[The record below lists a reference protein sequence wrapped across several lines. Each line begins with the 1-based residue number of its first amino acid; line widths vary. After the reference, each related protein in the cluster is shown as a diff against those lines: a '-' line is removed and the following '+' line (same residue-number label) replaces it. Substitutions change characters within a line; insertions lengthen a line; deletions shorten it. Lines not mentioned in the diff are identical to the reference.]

1 MLSYAVNSTIYYK
14 WKKELILKNI
24 SLSVLDPSSIIEGGS
39 AKEALESTLDLAK
52 NVEKFGY
59 KRYWLTE
66 HHNWAGMASSASSLV
81 IGRVASVTNSIRV
94 GSAAT
99 LLSHYTALSVAE
111 QFGVLASYFPDR
123 IDLGLGRAPGTDRNT
138 AHVLNPQ
145 ASNGP
150 QYVDKV
156 KELYS
161 YLHGSGTITQDGMF
175 EFHAIPGENT
185 KVPIWLHGPGT
196 YSAQLAGQLGLPF
209 SFASHFAPD
218 NIMQALETYRSNFQ
232 PSDTLDKPHV
242 IVAVSAFVAETME
255 EASEL
260 SSSLFQKYLFEA
272 RGKPRPLQPP
282 VSMDKLWNQGWSGR
296 ERASV
301 ESQLSEAII
310 GDRQTVKKRFEDLI
324 RRTSADEVLVQA
336 EVYDQKAR
344 IKSYEI
350 LSELFQL
357 QEQSDQ

>member
-1 MLSYAVNSTIYYK
+1 M
-14 WKKELILKNI
+14 KNI

-52 NVEKFGY
+52 NVERFGY

-99 LLSHYTALSVAE
+99 LLSHYSPLSVAE

-145 ASNGP
+145 TANGP

-185 KVPIWLHGPGT
+185 KVPIWLHGSGT
-196 YSAQLAGQLGLPF
+196 YSAELAGQLGLPF

-218 NIMQALETYRSNFQ
+218 NLELALKTYRDSFQ
-232 PSDTLDKPHV
+232 PSDTLEKPYCV
-242 IVAVSAFVAETME
+242 VAVSAFVAETME

-260 SSSLFQKYLFEA
+260 SSSLYQKYLFEA
-272 RGKPRPLQPP
+272 RGTPRPLQPP
-282 VSMDKLWNQGWSGR
+282 VSMDKLWNLGWSSI

-310 GDRQTVKKRFEDLI
+310 GDRQTVEKGFEDLI

-336 EVYDQKAR
+336 EVYDQKSR
-344 IKSYEI
+344 IRSYEI
-350 LSELFQL
+350 LSELFEL
-357 QEQSDQ
+357 QK

>member
-1 MLSYAVNSTIYYK
+1 M
-14 WKKELILKNI
+14 
-24 SLSVLDPSSIIEGGS
+24 DPSSIIEGGS
-39 AKEALESTLDLAK
+39 AKEALENTLDLARS
-52 NVEKFGY
+52 VEAFGY

-99 LLSHYTALSVAE
+99 LLSHYSALSVAE

-145 ASNGP
+145 TANSP
-150 QYVDKV
+150 QYIDKV
-156 KELYS
+156 QELYS
-161 YLHGSGTITQDGMF
+161 YLHGSGTVTSDGNF

-185 KVPIWLHGPGT
+185 KVPVWLHGSGT

-218 NIMQALETYRSNFQ
+218 NLELALETYRNSFQ
-232 PSDTLDKPHV
+232 PSVNLDKPYC
-242 IVAVSAFVAETME
+242 IVAVSVFAAETKE

-260 SSSLFQKYLFEA
+260 ASSLFQKYLFES
-272 RGKPRPLQPP
+272 RGTPRPLQPP
-282 VSMDKLWNQGWSGR
+282 ISVDELWNQGWSR
-296 ERASV
+296 YERAAV
-301 ESQLSEAII
+301 ESQLAEAII
-310 GDRQTVKKRFEDLI
+310 GDRQTVKKGMEDLI
-324 RRTSADEVLVQA
+324 RRTSADEVLVQS
-336 EVYDQKAR
+336 EIYDQQAR
-344 IKSYEI
+344 IKSYEV
-350 LSELFQL
+350 LSEIFQL
-357 QEQSDQ
+357 QKLTKQKI